1 MDETYDFH
9 PLADSF
15 PLMEG
20 QEFDELKRDVLA
32 HGVIE
37 PLVLHDGKILD
48 GRNRYRA
55 AKATG
60 QDFAT
65 AAWDEIGDPVDYVM
79 SMNLY
84 RRHLTPSQRAMAG
97 KAVMHHEAK
106 AAKGRKEKG
115 REKGGKTGGRNRKK
129 ENSLVENLPQSFGE
143 DEGKARDLAGK
154 KLGVSGKLVEAG
166 VKVNEVG
173 SAELQ
178 RAVQRGDVAVTQAAK
193 LIEAVPDKKEQSRLV
208 ALVKRDPAGGKAAIN
223 AKIKGHKAG
232 AALAKEKWTPKA
244 LTREV
249 ALDIK
254 TRIDA
259 LLAHTSKSAMEIS
272 TVFVSREIKELH
284 ALLLQLF

>member
-9 PLADSF
+9 PLANAF
-15 PLMEG
+15 PLLEG
-20 QEFDELKRDVLA
+20 NEFEDLKRDILN

-37 PLVLHDGKILD
+37 PLVLHEGKILD

-55 AKATG
+55 ARAVG
-60 QDFAT
+60 QSFAT
-65 AAWDEIGDPVDYVM
+65 AVWDEIGDPVDYVM

-84 RRHLTPSQRAMAG
+84 RRHLTASQRAMA
-97 KAVMHHEAK
+97 AEPVMKHEAK
-106 AAKGRKEKG
+106 AAKERQEEQGPQG
-115 REKGGKTGGRNRKK
+115 AKGGRGKKKT
-129 ENSLVENLPQSFGE
+129 LPKNIS
-143 DEGKARDLAGK
+143 EGFPDDTGDARDLAGK
-154 KLGVSGKLVEAG
+154 KLGVSGPLVDAG
-166 VKVNEVG
+166 VKVAKDG
-173 SAELQ
+173 SAELK
-178 RAVQRGDVAVTQAAK
+178 RAVQQGEIAVTQAAK
-193 LIEAVPDKKEQSRLV
+193 LVDVAPDKKEQSRLV